1 MENLKSEITVIKS
14 EITVIKSEITVI
26 KSEITVIKD
35 QLFEFKDI
43 LFDIKNT
50 INKQEKNSLI
60 KNQINFEKLKKGFD
74 INKSIIKTNLN
85 KNSYIEDVEL
95 FKRYYLKD
103 DTVFPLRK
111 NGKNLEYFNLS
122 WKQNIDNFI
131 EDTILIN
138 IINTYL
144 ECIQS
149 EEDDYEDFPD
159 FKNHLMS
166 YKRNLAYV
174 KKLQTV
180 KKYRTNL
187 VKEILTLI

>member
-1 MENLKSEITVIKS
+1 MENLTSDITVNKSEITVIKS
-14 EITVIKSEITVI
+14 EITAIKA
-26 KSEITVIKD
+26 

-43 LFDIKNT
+43 LFDIKNI
-50 INKQEKNSLI
+50 INKQEKNSLV
-60 KNQINFEKLKKGFD
+60 KNQIDFEKLKKGFD
-74 INKSIIKTNLN
+74 IDKSIIKTYLN
-85 KNSYIEDVEL
+85 KNSYIQDVEL

-103 DTVFPLRK
+103 DIVFPLRK
-111 NGKNLEYFNLS
+111 NGKNLEYFNIF
-122 WKQNIDNFI
+122 WKQNVDDFI

-159 FKNHLMS
+159 FKKKKDI
-166 YKRNLAYV
+166 YKRNLAYI

-187 VKEILTLI
+187 VKEILNLI